1 MVLQVVSP
9 QTAEGNELSAEEFT
23 FVENLEEEENE
34 DDQTDVDSNT
44 EES

>member
-9 QTAEGNELSAEEFT
+9 QTDESHALSAEEFT
-23 FVENLEEEENE
+23 FVENLEEEE
-34 DDQTDVDSNT
+34 DDDDRPDVDSNT

>member
-9 QTAEGNELSAEEFT
+9 QTVESIELSAEEFT
-23 FVENLEEEENE
+23 FVENLEEKENE